1 MATDAGL
8 TGPDKVRDFQRVLH
22 VKAKENPN
30 LRFHALC
37 DKVWRSD
44 FLFKAWQQVR
54 RNGGSAGVD
63 GERFEDIEAYGVD
76 RWLGE
81 LARELKDGTYTPR
94 AVRQVL
100 IPKKQPGKFRPLGIP
115 CIRDRVAQTS
125 AMLVLEPIFEADLQ
139 EEQYAYRKGRGAQEA
154 VTRVHKLVNT
164 GYRHVVDADLSNYF
178 GEIPHDKMMKSLAR
192 RISDGRMLGL
202 IKSWLVMPVEED
214 NGKGGKRLTNRA
226 RKEGKGTPQGAPI
239 SPLLSNIY
247 MRRFILAWK
256 LLGYARHFRAMI
268 VNYADDFVILGKS
281 DGTAMLEA
289 VEGIMHRLHL
299 PINARKTRCIR
310 SPQEPFEFLGYR
322 IGRNFRPKGRGPY
335 IGTRPS
341 KKSVQSICR
350 KISEQTTARYGPLS
364 IEQMVQRLN
373 WILSGWA
380 NYFCLGQVGPAY
392 KAIDNHVKRRFRR
405 WLCRKHK
412 VQSGGWVRFPHEEL
426 YKKHGLICLAPTTKG
441 LPWAKT

>member
-1 MATDAGL
+1 
-8 TGPDKVRDFQRVLH
+8 
-22 VKAKENPN
+22 
-30 LRFHALC
+30 
-37 DKVWRSD
+37 
-44 FLFKAWQQVR
+44 
-54 RNGGSAGVD
+54 
-63 GERFEDIEAYGVD
+63 
-76 RWLGE
+76 
-81 LARELKDGTYTPR
+81 
-94 AVRQVL
+94 
-100 IPKKQPGKFRPLGIP
+100 
-115 CIRDRVAQTS
+115 
-125 AMLVLEPIFEADLQ
+125 
-139 EEQYAYRKGRGAQEA
+139 
-154 VTRVHKLVNT
+154 
-164 GYRHVVDADLSNYF
+164 
-178 GEIPHDKMMKSLAR
+178 
-192 RISDGRMLGL
+192 
-202 IKSWLVMPVEED
+202 
-214 NGKGGKRLTNRA
+214 
-226 RKEGKGTPQGAPI
+226 
-239 SPLLSNIY
+239 
-247 MRRFILAWK
+247 
-256 LLGYARHFRAMI
+256 
-268 VNYADDFVILGKS
+268 
-281 DGTAMLEA
+281 
-289 VEGIMHRLHL
+289 MHRLHL

-405 WLCRKHK
+405 WLCRKHN

>member
-37 DKVWRSD
+37 DKVWRAD

-214 NGKGGKRLTNRA
+214 DGKGGKRLTNRA